1 MIELSEYHTHLRA
14 GSCYPAFRKF
24 VTFYGVTLLIIGCLA
39 TLSGI
44 GQTIKHGDPTILIS
58 GVIILAF
65 TKATK
70 ESFLM
75 LVDIADAIIEFTSR
89 PSNNK

>member
-1 MIELSEYHTHLRA
+1 MIPKSEYLNHLRSD
-14 GSCYPAFRKF
+14 SCYPAFRKF
-24 VTFYGVTLLIIGCLA
+24 IKIYNVILVLAGCFASLA
-39 TLSGI
+39 GI
-44 GQTIKHGDPTILIS
+44 GHAFKYGEPTILIS

-75 LVDIADAIIEFTSR
+75 LVDVADAIIEWSSQS
-89 PSNNK
+89 SNNK